1 MNEEETENTVP
12 DKKPASQPEET
23 ERREFIAKAVSIVAG
38 GAIVSIPV
46 GTGLATLVAPLF
58 KEGQGGVKIRLA
70 SVEDLPLGGP
80 PKLYQVVA
88 ERTDAW
94 TKYPEKPLGSVFL
107 RRKRGGEIEAFNSS
121 CPHAGCSVGYRSK
134 EDEYYCPCH
143 ESIFNLDGSRGDPC
157 VSPRGLDSLEVDE
170 ERLGEGD
177 VWVTFRNFA
186 AGIEEKKAI

>member
-58 KEGQGGVKIRLA
+58 KEGQGGVRIRLA

-94 TKYPEKPLGSVFL
+94 TKYPEKPLGSVSCEGSKGG
-107 RRKRGGEIEAFNSS
+107 RSRPSTPAAPMPDAAWDTGPRKTSTTAPVTRVSS
-121 CPHAGCSVGYRSK
+121 TSTDQG
-134 EDEYYCPCH
+134 
-143 ESIFNLDGSRGDPC
+143 
-157 VSPRGLDSLEVDE
+157 
-170 ERLGEGD
+170 
-177 VWVTFRNFA
+177 
-186 AGIEEKKAI
+186 AIPA